1 MDEAAYRAR
10 LAAHDWY
17 FESSDDHRVWRDGW
31 SKLRELRE
39 AQKRLDPTGG
49 IWNSIAPG
57 EFQLFG
63 GQPLP
68 ELARKQNG

>member
-1 MDEAAYRAR
+1 MDEDAYRAQ

-17 FESSDDHRVWRDGW
+17 FESSDDHQVWRKGW
-31 SKLRELRE
+31 SEWRRLHE
-39 AQKRLDPTGG
+39 AQQRLDPTGV
-49 IWNSIAPG
+49 IWNNIAPE